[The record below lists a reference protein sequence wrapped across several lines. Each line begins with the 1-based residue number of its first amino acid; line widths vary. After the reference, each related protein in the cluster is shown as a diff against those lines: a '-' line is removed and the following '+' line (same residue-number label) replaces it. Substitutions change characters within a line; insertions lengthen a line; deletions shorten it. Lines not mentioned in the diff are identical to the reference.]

1 VRSLKAQRII
11 SERWGSGG
19 QGMEHDNGSG
29 IQEELDRILL
39 EEIGRT
45 SSPQLIEHA
54 LRPHNVGALED
65 PDGEA
70 TVSGLC
76 EDTVRIQLR
85 LEGSKVSEIA
95 FMTNGCAA
103 TVACAS
109 MATELAK
116 GKTIQEALRIDGHKI
131 REALGGLP
139 REHTHCADLAANT
152 LRQALLDAL
161 EKKRDPWKKLYRSK
175 GRI

>member
-1 VRSLKAQRII
+1 MKY
-11 SERWGSGG
+11 EDGS
-19 QGMEHDNGSG
+19 S

-39 EEIGRT
+39 EEIGEK
-45 SSPQLIEHA
+45 SSSQLLEHA
-54 LRPHNVGALED
+54 LRPHNVGILED

-70 TVSGLC
+70 TVSGIC
-76 EDTVRIQLR
+76 EDTIRIQIR
-85 LEGSKVSEIA
+85 LHESTIQEIA

-116 GKTIQEALRIDGHKI
+116 GKTLREALTIDAQRI

-139 REHTHCADLAANT
+139 REHSHCANLAANT
-152 LRQALLDAL
+152 LRQAILDAL
-161 EKKRDPWKKLYRSK
+161 EKRRDPWKKLYRSK